1 MFAMNFVDK
10 TKLIGPVPK
19 VNDSDLYLYM
29 FVQVLHIN
37 STTSSPI
44 VCESTV
50 QFYIQ
55 KKEPIIH
62 VRSNNASVVNMG
74 FLVDA
79 ALEKTCAVRLD
90 AAELPQS

>member
-1 MFAMNFVDK
+1 MKKRD
-10 TKLIGPVPK
+10 
-19 VNDSDLYLYM
+19 
-29 FVQVLHIN
+29 
-37 STTSSPI
+37 PI
-44 VCESTV
+44 M
-50 QFYIQ
+50 Y
-55 KKEPIIH
+55 